1 MSTSDLHPTKMAW
14 LQWLKH
20 TITMVRTSSVTIAI
34 FDIRA
39 LATGGNLAAEGE
51 VILVAVS
58 RTTLVDMSID
68 SRYCLYLFIVPSEF
82 ILRPPKALM
91 HCLLWTMV
99 VVQLL
104 RHVWCIARTGSKQV
118 GLGREI
124 RNIQGCVTC
133 KARARWM
140 FNCRSR
146 RVRDGLR
153 TQW

>member
-1 MSTSDLHPTKMAW
+1 MSRSDLHPTEMSW

-20 TITMVRTSSVTIAI
+20 AITMVRTSSVTIAI

-58 RTTLVDMSID
+58 RTTLVDMSIV
-68 SRYCLYLFIVPSEF
+68 SRNCLYLFIVPSEF
-82 ILRPPKALM
+82 ILRCIV

-99 VVQLL
+99 VVQISCSGMCGL
-104 RHVWCIARTGSKQV
+104 WCGARTGSKQV
-118 GLGREI
+118 GGGREI

-133 KARARWM
+133 KARAK
-140 FNCRSR
+140 
-146 RVRDGLR
+146 
-153 TQW
+153 

>member
-1 MSTSDLHPTKMAW
+1 MSRSDLHPTETSR

-20 TITMVRTSSVTIAI
+20 AITMVRTSSVTIAI

-58 RTTLVDMSID
+58 RTTLVDMSIV
-68 SRYCLYLFIVPSEF
+68 SRNCLYLFIVRSEF
-82 ILRPPKALM
+82 ILRCFV

-104 RHVWCIARTGSKQV
+104 RHVWCSARTGSKQV
-118 GLGREI
+118 GRGREI

-133 KARARWM
+133 KAGAK
-140 FNCRSR
+140 
-146 RVRDGLR
+146 
-153 TQW
+153 

>member
-68 SRYCLYLFIVPSEF
+68 SRYCLYFFIVPSEF
-82 ILRPPKALM
+82 IASGALFVM
-91 HCLLWTMV
+91 DN
-99 VVQLL
+99 
-104 RHVWCIARTGSKQV
+104 G
-118 GLGREI
+118 
-124 RNIQGCVTC
+124 
-133 KARARWM
+133 
-140 FNCRSR
+140 CRSAAPACVVHCKNGIKTSWAWAR
-146 RVRDGLR
+146 NSKYTGLR
-153 TQW
+153 NL

>member
-1 MSTSDLHPTKMAW
+1 MSRSDLHPTETSR

-20 TITMVRTSSVTIAI
+20 AITMVRTSSVTIAI

-58 RTTLVDMSID
+58 RTTLVDMSIV
-68 SRYCLYLFIVPSEF
+68 SRNCLYLFIVPSEF
-82 ILRPPKALM
+82 ILRTPM

-104 RHVWCIARTGSKQV
+104 RHVWCSARTGSKQV
-118 GLGREI
+118 GRGREI

-133 KARARWM
+133 KARAK
-140 FNCRSR
+140 
-146 RVRDGLR
+146 
-153 TQW
+153 

>member
-1 MSTSDLHPTKMAW
+1 MSRSDLHPTGMSW

-20 TITMVRTSSVTIAI
+20 AITMVRTSSVTIAI

-58 RTTLVDMSID
+58 RTTLVDMSIV
-68 SRYCLYLFIVPSEF
+68 SRNCLYLFIVPSEF
-82 ILRPPKALM
+82 ILRCIV

-99 VVQLL
+99 VVQISCSGMCGL
-104 RHVWCIARTGSKQV
+104 WSSARTGSKQV
-118 GLGREI
+118 GRGREI

-133 KARARWM
+133 KARAK
-140 FNCRSR
+140 
-146 RVRDGLR
+146 
-153 TQW
+153 